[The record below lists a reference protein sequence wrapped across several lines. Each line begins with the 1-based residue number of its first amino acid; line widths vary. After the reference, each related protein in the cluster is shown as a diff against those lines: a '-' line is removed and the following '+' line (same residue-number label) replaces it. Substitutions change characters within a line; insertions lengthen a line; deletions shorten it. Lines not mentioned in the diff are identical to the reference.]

1 MELSRTVKWM
11 ELLASEDF
19 WVPDFEQTQTFTRH
33 PELSSCDRPDS
44 AICEMTK
51 TVIKSEV
58 SHLGHTSIIQ
68 KVTEE
73 RQGQRGRACSWRG
86 RGLERLFRGEGH
98 VGARR

>member
-33 PELSSCDRPDS
+33 SELSSCDRPHS
-44 AICEMTK
+44 ALCEMTK

-73 RQGQRGRACSWRG
+73 RQEQRGGLAPGGGRAWSGFSEVRG
-86 RGLERLFRGEGH
+86 D
-98 VGARR
+98 VGTRR